1 MRHEGIEVSKTAES
15 GSYRSDMASRARK
28 GMSRHMTPCMAISET
43 FVVGMGKRGMPNTED
58 NCC

>member
-1 MRHEGIEVSKTAES
+1 MSKTAES